1 MYPSLAI
8 TQNLYPKH
16 LGSEFIDIYDKE
28 IVSVRLKEKKK
39 PKKERDFVIVEGF
52 KLASNGSYG
61 KTNEEKSWLY
71 DPLYTMKTTIS
82 GQILISMWADKL
94 VSASPNLQILQIN
107 TDGITIRVKRSD
119 YNKCINVSDE
129 LMKETNMS
137 YESVNYNQMIIQDV
151 NNYLAQ
157 YESGECKHKGLFEID
172 KELHKDPSMK
182 IVPIALYNYFIK
194 NIPIMDTLKNHNN
207 IYDFCLRLKVNK
219 GWNVI
224 YKSISDDLKIS
235 NKQLSKHVRYYVSNS
250 GGALYKK
257 NYNDD
262 RLTGV
267 NVGYVTT
274 IFNNYEKKEM
284 KEYNINYNFYLVE
297 CNKIIN
303 SINNLQLSLF

>member
-1 MYPSLAI
+1 MKVY
-8 TQNLYPKH
+8 
-16 LGSEFIDIYDKE
+16 
-28 IVSVRLKEKKK
+28 RL
-39 PKKERDFVIVEGF
+39 P
-52 KLASNGSYG
+52 
-61 KTNEEKSWLY
+61 
-71 DPLYTMKTTIS
+71 
-82 GQILISMWADKL
+82 
-94 VSASPNLQILQIN
+94 
-107 TDGITIRVKRSD
+107 DGITIRVKRSD

-157 YESGECKHKGLFEID
+157 YESRDCKYKGLFEID

-194 NIPIMDTLKNHNN
+194 NIPILDTLKNHNN

-235 NKQLSKHVRYYVSNS
+235 NKQLSKNVRYYVSNL
-250 GGALYKK
+250 GGAKKKK

>member
-1 MYPSLAI
+1 MKVY
-8 TQNLYPKH
+8 
-16 LGSEFIDIYDKE
+16 
-28 IVSVRLKEKKK
+28 RL
-39 PKKERDFVIVEGF
+39 P
-52 KLASNGSYG
+52 
-61 KTNEEKSWLY
+61 
-71 DPLYTMKTTIS
+71 
-82 GQILISMWADKL
+82 
-94 VSASPNLQILQIN
+94 
-107 TDGITIRVKRSD
+107 DGITIRVKRSD
-119 YNKCINVSDE
+119 YNKCIDVSNE
-129 LMKETNMS
+129 LMRETNMS

-157 YESGECKHKGLFEID
+157 YESGDCKYKGLFEID

-194 NIPIMDTLKNHNN
+194 NIPILDTLKNHNN

-235 NKQLSKHVRYYVSNS
+235 NKQLSKNVRYYVSNL

-267 NVGYVTT
+267 NVGYITT